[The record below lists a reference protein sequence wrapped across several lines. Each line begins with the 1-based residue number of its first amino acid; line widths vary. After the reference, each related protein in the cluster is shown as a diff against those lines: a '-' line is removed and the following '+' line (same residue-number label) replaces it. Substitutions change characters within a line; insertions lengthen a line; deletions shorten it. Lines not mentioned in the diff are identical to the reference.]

1 MEERYTWDENIIN
14 KNISNEENIN
24 NIIDNNNDSN
34 YSWNDTD
41 NEYIS
46 LNL

>member
-14 KNISNEENIN
+14 KNILNEENIN
-24 NIIDNNNDSN
+24 NITDNNNDSN